1 MIALLE
7 PLSKNCQSDKNKE
20 LMHAFPPESHVF
32 GSLVE
37 KTIVSQILVHFP
49 TDWVNWGC
57 HFLSIGF
64 LIYKRL

>member
-7 PLSKNCQSDKNKE
+7 PFSKNCQSDENKE
-20 LMHAFPPESHVF
+20 LMHAFQPESHAF

-37 KTIVSQILVHFP
+37 NTIVSRILVHFP

-57 HFLSIGF
+57 HFLSTDF
-64 LIYKRL
+64 LICKRL